1 MRRGDYREV
10 FEVKRL
16 GFFQAR
22 VLAVSLVE
30 RGPVIDKQV
39 CMIAACYFFSRP
51 FSYSTIA

>member
-16 GFFQAR
+16 GFFR
-22 VLAVSLVE
+22 RGVLAVSLVE

-39 CMIAACYFFSRP
+39 CMIAACYFFKA
-51 FSYSTIA
+51 F